1 MMSVRRFPEEVHTS
15 NRCMRAER
23 PLIPSSLPAVC
34 RVVCVCGGACR
45 VVCCVLC
52 ASEQV
57 MHREEAGRPGGG
69 STHLWMAA
77 RAGSPR
83 PSAPSPLVPAS
94 NRSGISGM
102 LRCLRASRKRTPPN
116 PLPHRTHST
125 HRAQIR
131 VNTKRVAM
139 EWRVWRAGLGYPPR
153 GWQSSASNPWS
164 VPGWPRL
171 VFPLSYIRHPA
182 RRESISQS
190 CACAAVCGVPIPGR
204 RGRAWLCLGQN
215 SIRARPSR

>member
-1 MMSVRRFPEEVHTS
+1 MICVRRLPEEVLTS

-23 PLIPSSLPAVC
+23 PLIPSSLPA
-34 RVVCVCGGACR
+34 ACR
-45 VVCCVLC
+45 VMVRVVRVRV
-52 ASEQV
+52 SGQV
-57 MHREEAGRPGGG
+57 WHIEEAERPGGG
-69 STHLWMAA
+69 RHLWMAA

-116 PLPHRTHST
+116 PLHAPRPTTSKHQTSDHGWL
-125 HRAQIR
+125 
-131 VNTKRVAM
+131 V
-139 EWRVWRAGLGYPPR
+139 WRVGLGYPPR
-153 GWQSSASNPWS
+153 GWRSSASNPWS
-164 VPGWPRL
+164 VPGWLRL

-190 CACAAVCGVPIPGR
+190 CA
-204 RGRAWLCLGQN
+204 
-215 SIRARPSR
+215 